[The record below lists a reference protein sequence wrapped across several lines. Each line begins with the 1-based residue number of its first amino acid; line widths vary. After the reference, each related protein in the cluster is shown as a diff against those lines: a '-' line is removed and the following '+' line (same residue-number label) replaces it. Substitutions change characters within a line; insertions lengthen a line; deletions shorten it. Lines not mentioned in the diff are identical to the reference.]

1 MVRFYW
7 YGLTGI
13 YVACSIVGML
23 VGAAWGTGG
32 MILGLATGA
41 TLAAGAAFVLDKS
54 EGRENAFYG
63 VLSVLFIVALVWF
76 VASFGGD
83 WP

>member
-7 YGLTGI
+7 YGLTVT
-13 YVACSIVGML
+13 YLACSLLGVL
-23 VGAAWGTGG
+23 VGAAWGVGG
-32 MILGLATGA
+32 MILGFAGGA
-41 TLAAGAAFVLDKS
+41 TLAAGVALILDKS

-63 VLSVLFIVALVWF
+63 VLSVLFIVAIVWF

-83 WP
+83 WT

>member
-7 YGLTGI
+7 YGLTVI
-13 YVACSIVGML
+13 YFACSLLGVL
-23 VGAAWGTGG
+23 VGAAWGVGG

-41 TLAAGAAFVLDKS
+41 TLAAGVALMLDKS

-63 VLSVLFIVALVWF
+63 VLSVLFIVVIAWF
-76 VASFGGD
+76 VALFGVD